1 MKNKCLTT
9 DIVNRL
15 MEISTMSKRAAGKVL
30 FSEFPE
36 AFKSEEAARSFI
48 RYMTGTHGGS
58 NYEYAKSSGA
68 LIADTFG
75 KIIPEKPECPQEP
88 FDIPKG
94 ITKLLILNDVH
105 LPYHDQIALTAA
117 IQYGVDHKCEAVLL
131 NGDIADMYQ
140 LSRYMKSPIKAN
152 FRHEREMVIEFL
164 RLLQDTFTHV
174 YYKQGNH
181 ENRYEHYLMTNA
193 PAIFDE
199 ETSTIEDLF
208 MFKGSRVKYIDEAQ
222 LVTFGKLA
230 IIHGHELKGGGTVNI
245 ARNKMLKAYSNLAF
259 GHHHTVGESTVKD
272 IYGDEMASW
281 SIGCLCNLKP
291 RYMPFN
297 QWFHGFATVELIDK
311 SGNFRFINK
320 KIMKGVVI

>member
-1 MKNKCLTT
+1 MRN
-9 DIVNRL
+9 NRL
-15 MEISTMSKRAAGKVL
+15 TPEIATRLVEISTMSKRAAGKVL
-30 FSEFPE
+30 FDEFPE
-36 AFKSEEAARSFI
+36 VFISEEAGRNFI
-48 RYMTGTHGGS
+48 RYITGTSGGS
-58 NYEYAKSSGA
+58 KYQSARNANS

-75 KIIPEKPECPQEP
+75 KLIPEKPECPQEP
-88 FDIPKG
+88 FYIPKG
-94 ITKLLILNDVH
+94 ITKILILNDVH
-105 LPYHDQIALTAA
+105 IPYHDQTALTAA
-117 IQYGVDHKCEAVLL
+117 IQYGVEHECGAVLL

-140 LSRYMKSPIKAN
+140 LSRYMKSPIKSN
-152 FRHEREMVIEFL
+152 FKREREMVIEFL
-164 RLLQDTFTHV
+164 KSLQETFNHV

-199 ETSTIEDLF
+199 DTSTLEDLF
-208 MFKGSRVKYIDEAQ
+208 MFEGSRVKYIDEAQ
-222 LVTFGKLA
+222 LVAFGKLA
-230 IIHGHELKGGGTVNI
+230 IIHGHELRGGGTVNI
-245 ARNKMLKAYSNLAF
+245 ARNKMLKSYSNLAF

-311 SGNFRFINK
+311 EGHFRFINK